1 MRHKNDKVDTAI
13 IKKKNKSL
21 SCLTR
26 WNISSGAFSIANER
40 KLQVAQKK
48 KHLRI

>member
-1 MRHKNDKVDTAI
+1 MTKLTLQLF
-13 IKKKNKSL
+13 KKKNKSL

>member
-1 MRHKNDKVDTAI
+1 MTKLTLQLF
-13 IKKKNKSL
+13 KKNKSL

-26 WNISSGAFSIANER
+26 WSISSGAFSIANER

-48 KHLRI
+48 TFKNIDL